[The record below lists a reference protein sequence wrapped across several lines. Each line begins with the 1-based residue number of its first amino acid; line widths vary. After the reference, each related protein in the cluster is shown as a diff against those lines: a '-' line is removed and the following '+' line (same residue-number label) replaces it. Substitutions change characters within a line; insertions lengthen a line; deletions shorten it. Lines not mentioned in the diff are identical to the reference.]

1 MLGYIDAFGNFI
13 LNISANETIQI
24 EYNMFEKH
32 AVGERY
38 KTEIKAKVEAYKH
51 VQGIIET
58 EALKYEFYNMYIE
71 TMYQI
76 LNWRKETYNP

>member
-1 MLGYIDAFGNFI
+1 
-13 LNISANETIQI
+13 
-24 EYNMFEKH
+24 MFEKH

-71 TMYQI
+71 TMY
-76 LNWRKETYNP
+76 